1 MTANGRYDSG
11 AMVLHWLIAL
21 AILALLA
28 LGWTM
33 VLLPQSEPLRPSL
46 FALHKSLGLTVLA
59 LTLVRIGWR
68 LSYRA
73 PALPGAM
80 PAWEKAASK
89 LGHLMFYVLMLGLP
103 LSGWALSSTSKR
115 NIPTIFFGLFEV
127 PRLPVLSTLA
137 DKEPAH
143 MAAEAVHSL
152 AGWVLI
158 ALLVIHV
165 GAAIRHHLVLRDSVL
180 TRMLPR
186 FSLPS

>member
-1 MTANGRYDSG
+1 
-11 AMVLHWLIAL
+11 
-21 AILALLA
+21 
-28 LGWTM
+28 
-33 VLLPQSEPLRPSL
+33 
-46 FALHKSLGLTVLA
+46 
-59 LTLVRIGWR
+59 
-68 LSYRA
+68 
-73 PALPGAM
+73 
-80 PAWEKAASK
+80 
-89 LGHLMFYVLMLGLP
+89 MLGLP